1 MDSCALQVRNS
12 YVPALRPRLLRPLAE
27 RGTDGVEEVLES
39 LDAYG
44 ITKDDFDTIF
54 ELELLVGGAAKPA
67 LAQIPTAAKSALT
80 RKYNQSHQQFE
91 KKKGGGAGGAGGL
104 MRFTDDGVE
113 DEAVEDEGG
122 DAEEGGEEGD
132 EDEDVKPV
140 AAKKGAAS
148 AASAKGK
155 GKAKAK

>member
-1 MDSCALQVRNS
+1 M
-12 YVPALRPRLLRPLAE
+12 PALRPRLLRPLAE
-27 RGTDGVEEVLES
+27 RGTDGVEEVLGF

-91 KKKGGGAGGAGGL
+91 KKKGGGGGAGGAGGL

-132 EDEDVKPV
+132 EDEGVKPV

>member
-1 MDSCALQVRNS
+1 MRNS

-91 KKKGGGAGGAGGL
+91 KKKGGGGAGGAGGL